1 MTQVVQIPDEVMQV
15 VPKLLHNWCGE
26 WAILPEYGQ
35 ALFEHVSRTDLVAH
49 VAAVQAR
56 VQAGEKTQAVA
67 TAINEAGVM
76 TIDIVG
82 TLQKQASS
90 LSGTSTLMLRRTV
103 NEAAAN
109 DAVKAILLRIDS
121 PGGQSAGTHEL
132 ASAIRAASSSKP
144 VWAYIEDTGASAAY
158 WLASQASR
166 VLVNETGKVGSI
178 GTYMAV
184 ADYSIAAAQQG
195 VKVHVIRAGEFKGA
209 GQQWTEVTAAQLA
222 EWQRVVNQI
231 NSVFTAAVA
240 TGRPQLAKTI
250 QELAD
255 GRVHIGQKA
264 VEIGLADGVT
274 SYEAALAELSR
285 TVSSSKGK
293 PRMSEKDATQVQA
306 ASVAELKSACDGM
319 SAGWYLQ
326 QLESG
331 ATLAQAQT
339 NYLQTLKTEAGQL
352 KAEATRLASELQTC
366 QTKLQAAEAT
376 IVELRSKVTNTS
388 GNDCLNAGGAGGG
401 GDVIGDAIVQW
412 DAAVEAKMGKGMS
425 KAAASAAV
433 CRENPKLAQSY
444 EAEVNNRRRLQQAA
458 A

>member
-1 MTQVVQIPDEVMQV
+1 MTQVVPIPDEVMQV

-132 ASAIRAASSSKP
+132 ASAIKAASSSKP

-209 GQQWTEVTAAQLA
+209 GQQGTEVTAAQLA

-264 VEIGLADGVT
+264 VEVGLADGVT

-293 PRMSEKDATQVQA
+293 PRMSNDATQVQA
-306 ASVAELKSACDGM
+306 ATVAELKAACDGM

-326 QLESG
+326 QLETG

-339 NYLQTLKTEAGQL
+339 NYLQTLKTETGQL
-352 KAEATRLASELQTC
+352 KAEATRLASELQAC

-376 IVELRSKVTNTS
+376 IVELRSKATNSS
-388 GNDCLNAGGAGGG
+388 GNDRLNAGGDGSG
-401 GDVIGDAIVQW
+401 VIGNAIAQW
-412 DAAVEAKMGKGMS
+412 DTAVEAKMGKGMS

-444 EAEVNNRRRLQQAA
+444 EAEVNAQRRLQQAA